1 MAKFNIGDK
10 IQLPTRP
17 DALIFKVLKV
27 DELTQQ
33 VPQYYIER
41 ETDGIKIWDYCLG
54 WEKVIE
60 SDDVLRYGEVLTDDE
75 FECDILD
82 YTGFQIAETNYYR
95 IRTIRYESRIFY
107 HKMVDGEVVEFK
119 ELTV

>member
-1 MAKFNIGDK
+1 MAKFDIGDR
-10 IQLPTRP
+10 IRLSTHP

-27 DELTQQ
+27 DELTQT

-41 ETDGIKIWDYCLG
+41 EIDGIKVWDYCLG
-54 WEKVIE
+54 WEQVIE
-60 SDDVLRYGEVLTDDE
+60 PDDVLRYGEVLTDDMYV
-75 FECDILD
+75 LD
-82 YTGFQIAETNYYR
+82 GYWHYR

-119 ELTV
+119 KLTV